1 MEIPNKREFQQIAS
15 NSLSDIDIKDFMKLY
30 KEYTQEPYSFSVKDT
45 NLSSDNLLRFKANS
59 LQNEYLSEN

>member
-45 NLSSDNLLRFKANS
+45 NLS
-59 LQNEYLSEN
+59 